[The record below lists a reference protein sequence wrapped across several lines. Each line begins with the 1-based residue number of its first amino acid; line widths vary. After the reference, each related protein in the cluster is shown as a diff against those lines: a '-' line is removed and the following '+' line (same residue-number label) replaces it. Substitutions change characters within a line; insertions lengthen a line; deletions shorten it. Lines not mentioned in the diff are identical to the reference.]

1 MLDGHLQ
8 RLKQEREEELARR
21 AREAIDQVGDQL
33 PPPNRS
39 VIPLLKMRVVPL
51 TTPKTTPSTTPITT
65 PSTTPITTPMTT
77 GHGCILSVW
86 RPSDDLQLVLKEGRA
101 FRVTKLSAS
110 SGPSKHSSL
119 PLQLTATRQTQFKQ
133 LSCGSGTCYAPRTCV
148 SIGDLALSWLPSPR
162 QHSLRSVPCPYGE
175 FDTCGV
181 VVLCVSSDVTMKDGL
196 VCECMCTYV

>member
-39 VIPLLKMRVVPL
+39 VVPLLKMRVVPL

-65 PSTTPITTPMTT
+65 

-86 RPSDDLQLVLKEGRA
+86 RPSDDLQLVLKEGKA

-133 LSCGSGTCYAPRTCV
+133 LSCGSGTCYTPRTCV

-196 VCECMCTYV
+196 VCEVTIVYFCEQINL